1 MVQSSAFRKVKTKIL
16 FIALIALAVVA
27 VKLPAQ
33 TLQTLCSF
41 NGSNGEYPQAALTLG
56 SDGNFYGTTECG
68 GITNS
73 TYSSGM
79 GTVFKVTTNGT
90 LTTLALFNGTNGANP
105 YAALTLGNDGNFYG
119 TTYAGGIFNFP
130 LGGTVFKV
138 TTNGA
143 LTTLVSFYYYTNGAC
158 PQAGL
163 TLGNDG
169 NFYGTTSW
177 GGGSGNYYGTVFKV
191 TTNGVLTTLVSFN
204 RTNGANPNGLTLAND
219 GNFYGT
225 TANGGSGNGYGT
237 VFKVGSSMNGGFTT
251 LASFNG
257 SNGTYPSALTLGT
270 DGNLY
275 GTTEGGGITNSEFP
289 FDGMGTVFKV
299 TTDGTLTTLYSF
311 TGGSDGAYPSWLGG
325 LTLGNDG
332 NFYGTTE
339 EGGTDGVGTV
349 FKVTTNETTTNG
361 VLTTLVSFNGSN
373 GVYPFAAL
381 TLGTDGNFYGTTD
394 GGGSIGNGTVFR
406 LLLSPAIT
414 VQPQNQAQ
422 VLGEDAAFS
431 VVASY
436 PPLLTYQWYFN
447 NPALQTTAEAMA
459 QTAYGFCYGCIVTN
473 GGSGYTTPPQ
483 VQFIGGGGSG
493 ASGTVTVSNGQ
504 VTAITMTNA
513 GAGYTSPPAVLIDPP
528 NGLLIGQTNAT
539 LNLNAITTNN
549 LGSYFVVISNFY
561 GSITSSMA
569 TLTQAYPPC
578 ITQQPTNQTV
588 SFGWGANFSVTAT
601 GTPPLSYQWWMVTGQ
616 RTNATALPVV
626 INGFVL
632 TATITSGGAGYLA
645 VPSVWFIGGSGS
657 GAVGTAVVSNRMVTA
672 INMSD
677 AGSGYTTPPTIQ
689 IDAPT
694 AISLTGQTDS
704 GLSLAAVTFD
714 NAGNYFVVVTN
725 NFGSVTSSPAALT
738 ITGTA
743 FIPPQLM
750 TLTASGGGL
759 QLQFIGTP
767 NYPYILETATNLAP
781 PINWQPILTNAAD
794 ASGNWIFAV
803 TNNPNVPASFYRA
816 AAQAA
821 GQ

>member
-1 MVQSSAFRKVKTKIL
+1 M
-16 FIALIALAVVA
+16 
-27 VKLPAQ
+27 
-33 TLQTLCSF
+33 
-41 NGSNGEYPQAALTLG
+41 
-56 SDGNFYGTTECG
+56 
-68 GITNS
+68 
-73 TYSSGM
+73 
-79 GTVFKVTTNGT
+79 
-90 LTTLALFNGTNGANP
+90 
-105 YAALTLGNDGNFYG
+105 
-119 TTYAGGIFNFP
+119 
-130 LGGTVFKV
+130 FKV

-275 GTTEGGGITNSEFP
+275 GTTE
-289 FDGMGTVFKV
+289 
-299 TTDGTLTTLYSF
+299 
-311 TGGSDGAYPSWLGG
+311 
-325 LTLGNDG
+325 
-332 NFYGTTE
+332 

-394 GGGSIGNGTVFR
+394 GGGSSGNGTVFR

-436 PPLLTYQWYFN
+436 PPLLTYQWYFS
-447 NPALQTTAEAMA
+447 NPALQTTAGAMA

-493 ASGTVTVSNGQ
+493 ASGTATVSDGQ

-513 GAGYTSPPAVLIDPP
+513 GAGYTSPPTIQIDPP

-672 INMSD
+672 INMSN

-694 AISLTGQTDS
+694 AISLTGQTNCN
-704 GLSLAAVTFD
+704 LSFAAVTD
-714 NAGNYFVVVTN
+714 ANAGKYFVVVSN
-725 NFGSVTSSPAALT
+725 CYGRVWSSRAALT

-743 FIPPQLM
+743 SIPPQLM
-750 TLTASGGGL
+750 TLTAIGGGL

-781 PINWQPILTNAAD
+781 PINWQPVLTNPAD
-794 ASGNWIFAV
+794 ASGNWSFTV
-803 TNNPNVPASFYRA
+803 TNTQDVPACFYRA
-816 AAQAA
+816 AGQAA